1 MWPKVVS
8 SSMNIVTQSWDYPT
22 KSWWT
27 HQPILQPKVEHS
39 FCNIVNKVFN
49 KNQNSTI
56 NIVTQSWDYP
66 SKSQTLILRYRN
78 KSCEII
84 RVKNQSST
92 TISRLGVERP
102 STDIAS
108 EVFNMMIKSCKF
120 IRQYDKLKLRSF
132 ESKSNT
138 HQPIWWPKSN
148 THSAILQIKCPPKFE
163 VQQQILQ
170 LKVEHSST
178 NMMTQSQ
185 TLILLYRE

>member
-1 MWPKVVS
+1 
-8 SSMNIVTQSWDYPT
+8 VTQSWDYPT

-92 TISRLGVERP
+92 TNIATRSRTPINWYCEWGVQH
-102 STDIAS
+102 DD
-108 EVFNMMIKSCKF
+108 
-120 IRQYDKLKLRSF
+120 QKL
-132 ESKSNT
+132 
-138 HQPIWWPKSN
+138 
-148 THSAILQIKCPPKFE
+148 
-163 VQQQILQ
+163 
-170 LKVEHSST
+170 
-178 NMMTQSQ
+178 
-185 TLILLYRE
+185 